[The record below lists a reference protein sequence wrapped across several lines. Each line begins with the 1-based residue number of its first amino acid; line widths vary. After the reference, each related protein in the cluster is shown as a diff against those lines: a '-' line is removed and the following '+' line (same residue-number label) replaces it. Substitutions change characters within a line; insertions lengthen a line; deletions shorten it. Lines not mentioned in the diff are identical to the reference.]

1 MAQRKPE
8 EKITLDQVLKL
19 VERLSPEEQGR
30 LRHKLDESWS
40 AEWKA
45 LLKEVEQQNKESPSL
60 SEEEIMAEVKA
71 VRKEMKALEPVE
83 GRDG

>member
-8 EKITLDQVLKL
+8 EKVTVDQLLKL
-19 VERLSPEEQGR
+19 VNQLSPEEQGK

-40 AEWKA
+40 AEWRA
-45 LLKEVEQQNKESPSL
+45 LIKEVDEQNKDTQPL

-71 VRKEMKALEPVE
+71 AREEMKA
-83 GRDG
+83 